1 MKLFWWNRVPNLGD
15 SLSWLL
21 LAGYGNAI
29 EWASPEEAEWV
40 GIGSVLGWFDGFTG
54 TVWGSGRGGDE
65 LPPHDL
71 TRATVLALRGRET
84 QKLVKGGDGAV
95 LGDPGLLITDFIDPD
110 PQGYTV
116 VVPHFQDQDRMFGFY
131 DATGHVHVDVTR
143 SAAEGILA
151 IARSSRVISSSLHGI
166 VLADAFGIPRMLD
179 YYDGSLGGGFKFKDY
194 ASVMGAF
201 EPDIWYSARPERVDA
216 VRTELRECLSH

>member
-15 SLSWLL
+15 NLSWLL

-95 LGDPGLLITDFIDPD
+95 LGDPGLLISDFIDPD
-110 PQGYTV
+110 PQGYTA
-116 VVPHFQDQDRMFGFY
+116 VVPHFQDYERLTEKYPD
-131 DATGHVHVDVTR
+131 TTVVDVTA
-143 SAAEGILA
+143 SAAVGIQQ
-151 IARSSRVISSSLHGI
+151 IAHAGMVISSSLHGL
-166 VLADAFGIPRMLD
+166 VLADAFGIPRKWD

-201 EPDIWYSARPERVDA
+201 EPDIWYTARPERVES
-216 VRTELRECLSH
+216 VRTELRECL

>member
-116 VVPHFQDQDRMFGFY
+116 VVPHFQDYERLTELYPD
-131 DATGHVHVDVTR
+131 TIVVDVTA
-143 SAAEGILA
+143 SAATGIQQ
-151 IARSSRVISSSLHGI
+151 IAHAGMVISSSLHGL
-166 VLADAFGIPRMLD
+166 VLADAFGIPRKWD

>member
-1 MKLFWWNRVPNLGD
+1 MRLFWWNQVPNLGD

-21 LAGYGNAI
+21 LGAFGYQV
-29 EWASPEEAEWV
+29 EWAPPERADWV

-71 TRATVLALRGRET
+71 TRADVRALRGRET

-95 LGDPGLLITDFIDPD
+95 LGDPALLVSDFIKPE
-110 PQGYTV
+110 PQGYTA
-116 VVPHFQDQDRMFGFY
+116 VVPHFQDQERLFALYKND
-131 DATGHVHVDVTR
+131 THVDVMG
-143 SAAEGILA
+143 SAGDALMQ
-151 IARSSRVISSSLHGI
+151 IAHADRVVSSSLHGI
-166 VLADAFGIPRMLD
+166 VLADAFGIPRKLD

-194 ASVMGAF
+194 ASVMGNVTPG
-201 EPDIWYSARPERVDA
+201 EWVTARPAKVES
-216 VRTELRECLSH
+216 VRSELRACL